1 MLKLT
6 ELIITFKGYKARSFR
21 KENNN
26 GIKLLQE
33 YLEDPSTIPED
44 ISKIQVSSFKNLYR
58 EVAWMFS
65 RITGQESMETIP

>member
-1 MLKLT
+1 MLKLLEMT
-6 ELIITFKGYKARSFR
+6 ITFKGGKSKSFL
-21 KENNN
+21 KEKNN
-26 GIKLLQE
+26 GLKLLQE

-44 ISKIQVSSFKNLYR
+44 ISKIQASSFKNPYR